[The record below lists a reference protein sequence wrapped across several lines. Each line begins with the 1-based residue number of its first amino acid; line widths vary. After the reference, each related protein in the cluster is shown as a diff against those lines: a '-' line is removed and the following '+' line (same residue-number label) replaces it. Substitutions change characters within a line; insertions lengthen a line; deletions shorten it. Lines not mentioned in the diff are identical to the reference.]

1 MTIKLQ
7 SEKNGEIVRRK
18 QTTRRFGGFGNY
30 TAAAVNMDYIDDS
43 RALALM
49 RAANQILPCSTNRAE
64 KGETFCNLSSQLTS
78 TDSIVDSQVR
88 SLLGFF
94 FCFITDDCAI
104 YMRSLDFGRSNL
116 CELRILTLN
125 ATTARQRKV
134 HESCT
139 NQGHYMKYSCIFSS
153 HFHRLYIINY
163 VKACTNICVYM
174 RSSATVSVI
183 VVCNT

>member
-1 MTIKLQ
+1 MLNE
-7 SEKNGEIVRRK
+7 SRR
-18 QTTRRFGGFGNY
+18 
-30 TAAAVNMDYIDDS
+30 
-43 RALALM
+43 
-49 RAANQILPCSTNRAE
+49 

-163 VKACTNICVYM
+163 VKACTNICLHAVFSY
-174 RSSATVSVI
+174 SFSHSCV
-183 VVCNT
+183 